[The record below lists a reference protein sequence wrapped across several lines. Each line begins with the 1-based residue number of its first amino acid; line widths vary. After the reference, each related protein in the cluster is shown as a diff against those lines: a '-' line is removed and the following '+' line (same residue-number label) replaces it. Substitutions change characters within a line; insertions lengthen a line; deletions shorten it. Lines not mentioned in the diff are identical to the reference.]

1 MSLKCYFRFDDGS
14 YCKRWAQRESRF
26 CYNHQPQGLDGPFGS
41 QWPTLHPFTR
51 LATLGDLFE
60 FTRETLNALRM
71 GTMPPSQGAT
81 IISAC
86 NFWLKVYEKMQ
97 VGDRLSALR
106 NQVLPTLV
114 DAESAIHAERLE
126 ASTETTESVRQL
138 AAEMQQIV
146 HHGPDALHPE
156 SGSAVAQAP
165 PSTANGQPAPAA
177 PPNLSATESTDSA
190 DAGMHLGTPVVVQPQ
205 SPNGVRGA

>member
-1 MSLKCYFRFDDGS
+1 
-14 YCKRWAQRESRF
+14 
-26 CYNHQPQGLDGPFGS
+26 QPQGLDGPFGS

-71 GTMPPSQGAT
+71 GSMPPSQGAT

-86 NFWLKVYEKMQ
+86 NFWLKLYEKMQ

-126 ASTETTESVRQL
+126 ASTETTEGVRQL

-146 HHGPDALHPE
+146 AQGPGALDDQPDP
-156 SGSAVAQAP
+156 ADAQA
-165 PSTANGQPAPAA
+165 APAA
-177 PPNLSATESTDSA
+177 PPNLSATESSDSA
-190 DAGMHLGTPVVVQPQ
+190 NAGAHLGTPVVVQPQ